1 MFKMKVSRRKIVTTG
16 AAVTAVA
23 AAMPTLPA
31 RAAGKSLT
39 IGVCSDFSGTYS
51 DVGGETSVVC
61 VKQALADFGAA
72 NKGYDVTVIK
82 GDHQNKPDVGAG
94 LARQWFDSGV
104 DLLIDVPNSAVG
116 LAIAGVAAEKNKAYI
131 NSNAATSKLTGT
143 ACNAQTIH
151 WTYDTYMLSHST
163 GGAMVAAG
171 GKSWFFITA
180 NYAFGQLLRDQTMA
194 VVKAGGGT
202 VVGDVDYPFPQTTDF
217 SSFLVQAQSSGA
229 QVLGLANAGKD
240 TVNSIKQ
247 AHQFGITQ
255 SGMKIAGLLIFINDV
270 HGIGLDIAQ
279 GLILTESFYWNMNDK
294 TRALT
299 KRIVANSPNNYPCM
313 GHAGCYAGTLHFM
326 KAVDVIGVDAASS
339 GAAVVEQ
346 MKKMPTDDDA
356 FGQRSIREDGRFMCP
371 SYLFQVKKPG
381 ESSIP
386 WDYYNLLHTTPAEAT
401 FSPLATEGCPLVK
414 A

>member
-1 MFKMKVSRRKIVTTG
+1 MKTISRRNVLGTAAVG
-16 AAVTAVA
+16 AAA
-23 AAMPTLPA
+23 ATLPARPA

-51 DVGGETSVVC
+51 DVGGNTSVAC
-61 VKQALADFGAA
+61 VQQALEDFGAA
-72 NKGYDVTVIK
+72 NKGYDVTIIK
-82 GDHQNKPDVGAG
+82 GDHQNKPDIGAG

-131 NSNAATSKLTGT
+131 NSNAATSKLTGS

-163 GGAMVAAG
+163 GGAMVANG

-180 NYAFGQLLRDQTMA
+180 NYAFGQLLRDQTEA
-194 VVKAGGGT
+194 VVKGAGGT

-279 GLILTESFYWNMNDK
+279 GLVLTESFYWNMNDQ
-294 TRALT
+294 TRAFT
-299 KRIVANSPNNYPCM
+299 KRLLPKTPNNYPSM
-313 GHAGCYAGTLHFM
+313 GQAGCYSGALHFM
-326 KAVDVIGVDAASS
+326 KAVDAIGVPAASS

-356 FGQRSIREDGRFMCP
+356 FGKRYVREDGRFMCP

-381 ESSIP
+381 ESSIS
-386 WDYYNLLHTTPAEAT
+386 WDYYTLLHTTPAEKT
-401 FSPLATEGCPLVK
+401 FAPLATEGCPLVK

>member
-1 MFKMKVSRRKIVTTG
+1 MKTVSRRKVLG
-16 AAVTAVA
+16 SAAVA
-23 AAMPTLPA
+23 AAATSLPLAPA
-31 RAAGKSLT
+31 RAQSKSLT

-51 DVGGETSVVC
+51 DVGGQTSVAC
-61 VKQALADFGAA
+61 VNQALEDFGAA
-72 NKGYDVTVIK
+72 NKGYDVKVIQ

-143 ACNAQTIH
+143 NCNAQTIH
-151 WTYDTYMLSHST
+151 WTYDTFMLSHST
-163 GGAMVAAG
+163 GGAMVAQG

-194 VVKAGGGT
+194 VVKAAGGT

-255 SGMKIAGLLIFINDV
+255 SGMKIAGLLIFLNDI
-270 HGIGLDIAQ
+270 HGLGLDIAQ
-279 GLILTESFYWNMNDK
+279 GLVCTESFYWNLNDR
-294 TRALT
+294 TRAFT
-299 KRIVANSPNNYPCM
+299 KRVLPKTPNNYPSM
-313 GHAGCYAGTLHFM
+313 GQAGCYSGVLHFM
-326 KAVDVIGVDAASS
+326 KAVDAIGVDAASS
-339 GAAVVEQ
+339 GAAVVAQ

-356 FGQRSIREDGRFMCP
+356 FGTCAIRDDGRFMCP

-386 WDYYNLLHTTPAEAT
+386 WDYYTLLHTLPADQT
-401 FSPLATEGCPLVK
+401 FSPVADEGCPLVK